1 MYIPV
6 PEGLKAKDLT
16 VKIGAST
23 LLIEIQ
29 KGEDNIHNF

>member
-1 MYIPV
+1 MYIPI

-29 KGEDNIHNF
+29 KGVDNVHKF